1 MQTLTELMGE
11 IIIYRI
17 NIDRIQGRNTQFYI
31 KIEEFN
37 ILLSIMDRTTP
48 WKGSRELQFNGN
60 KISSGDGEIFLQ
72 MHSGDGYAI
81 L

>member
-1 MQTLTELMGE
+1 
-11 IIIYRI
+11 
-17 NIDRIQGRNTQFYI
+17 
-31 KIEEFN
+31 
-37 ILLSIMDRTTP
+37 MDRTTP

-81 L
+81 LQILLSATELYAQE